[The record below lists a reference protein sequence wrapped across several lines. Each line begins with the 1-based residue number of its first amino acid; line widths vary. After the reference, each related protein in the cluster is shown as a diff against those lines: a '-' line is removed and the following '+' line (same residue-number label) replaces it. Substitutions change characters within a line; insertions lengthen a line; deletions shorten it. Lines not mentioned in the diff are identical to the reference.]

1 MYKLDM
7 LKNENEKSIAL
18 LLIKIYSCFLLYLW
32 CFGFLW
38 KIWYNFCTFDR
49 IRFFLFFSDQKRIR
63 ESNQISISCMT
74 ASHSQAERDTGS
86 STVVKRMMIC
96 CSVLQFK
103 AFNVDDFCFGILF
116 YRPIIFFFKDFF
128 IKFIFNL
135 IEFHAFY

>member
-1 MYKLDM
+1 
-7 LKNENEKSIAL
+7 
-18 LLIKIYSCFLLYLW
+18 
-32 CFGFLW
+32 
-38 KIWYNFCTFDR
+38 
-49 IRFFLFFSDQKRIR
+49 
-63 ESNQISISCMT
+63 MT

-86 STVVKRMMIC
+86 PTVVKRMMIC